1 MGGVVQGAGRV
12 RVSFLLSS
20 ARFQPPLPRG
30 YVVARP
36 DLSKVLEGRHRHLLT
51 LAMAPAGYGKT
62 NLLAHRCR
70 DLAAQGETVAWV
82 SLEENDQT
90 AQVFLSSLSAAIDAA
105 ISSPGHFSEN
115 GPNQLAGASNDMM
128 VNALMHEV
136 RQLDADVTLFVDD
149 YHRAETPQTNDV
161 LELILHNAPP
171 NLCIVLASRTIPDLN
186 LASLKVRDQ
195 VIELRTG
202 DLRFNLDEARDF
214 LKAGYG
220 LTLDDEQ
227 LDTIHRYTDG
237 WAIGL
242 QVAAIVSSKSGTADQ
257 FIENFKSGNTDVME
271 FLARD
276 VIGDLSQSAREFLR
290 DTADLD
296 LLVPE
301 LCDEVTES
309 TGSKAKLEE
318 LVRLNLFLQPVDEEA
333 GWYRYH
339 HLFGDFL
346 KQHFSTDP
354 ATAKRRHERAHRWFL
369 AHALNEH
376 AVRHGIQAELWEET
390 ADALEGI
397 WRSFLSFYRVGQL
410 ESWISALP
418 DDVLAKRPELR
429 IALGWTLLLQ
439 RQVSKA
445 NEVLTTISVPDVKA
459 QTPLMLPE
467 DTFDLEAFLLE
478 CAILYVAD
486 DAEAIAYL
494 ADLDLSGLEHLSA
507 FNQGILLDVVIYAQI
522 FSGSLDRA
530 SRLAGLAS
538 EIQTQ
543 SQNYLGA
550 IYAEALK
557 GVGEIISGDLD
568 AAGET
573 FTSISALAAL
583 HFKSDF
589 PMPHAFLAEIA
600 YERNHLDDTQES
612 LARADGAETGSS
624 AIDAVIAYYLTK
636 ARFARAR
643 EGATAALDVL
653 AQAEIVGHQEGHRR
667 LLVHALAERVNCLA
681 SMGRL
686 SQATEAVEDLDRITT
701 NDTPISHRIW
711 PRSRSHYV
719 RAKALL
725 LTLQGDIEQA
735 RSMLTPFLVEAEASG
750 RTGALIRFLLL
761 DARALHQAGKDDRAT
776 RQLAKAISRGAPGR
790 YLRVFQDQL
799 WDCTSLMRDTLRRI
813 AHGRAGNLPPID
825 DGYLRE
831 LASLFTVELDFAPK
845 EQEMSAPVEDLTRRE
860 RTLLAALAAGKT
872 NKQIAAENGITPN
885 TVAWHLKNLF
895 AKLNVKNRTAAA
907 KAAQFFDLTS

>member
-1 MGGVVQGAGRV
+1 M
-12 RVSFLLSS
+12 SFLLSS

-36 DLSKVLEGRHRHLLT
+36 DLSKAIEGRQRHLLT
-51 LAMAPAGYGKT
+51 LALAPAGYGKT

-70 DLAAQGETVAWV
+70 DLTAQGETVAWV

-90 AQVFLSSLSAAIDAA
+90 AQVFLSSLYAAVEAA
-105 ISSPGHFSEN
+105 TLPAGKPANES
-115 GPNQLAGASNDMM
+115 PNQLASASNDMM

-136 RQLDADVTLFVDD
+136 RQLATDITLFLDD
-149 YHRAETPQTNDV
+149 YHRAETEQTNAV
-161 LELILHNAPP
+161 MELILHNAPP
-171 NLCIVLASRTIPDLN
+171 NLCIVIASRTIPGLN
-186 LASLKVRDQ
+186 LAAFKVRDQ

-202 DLRFNLDEARDF
+202 DLRFSLDEARDF

-220 LTLDDEQ
+220 LTLDEEQ
-227 LDTIHRYTDG
+227 LATIHRYTDG

-242 QVAAIVSSKSGTADQ
+242 QVAAIVSSKSGTADR
-257 FIENFKSGNTDVME
+257 FIENFKAGNTDVME

-276 VIGDLSQSAREFLR
+276 VIGDLSQSAKDFLR

-369 AHALNEH
+369 AHELNEH
-376 AVRHGIQAELWEET
+376 AVRHGIHAELWEET

-410 ESWISALP
+410 GSWIGALP
-418 DDVLAKRPELR
+418 EDVLAKRAELR
-429 IALGWTLLLQ
+429 IALGWTLLLE
-439 RQVSKA
+439 RQVGRA
-445 NEVLTTISVPDVKA
+445 NEVLKTIQVPDVRG
-459 QTPLMLPE
+459 QTPLVLPE
-467 DTFDLEAFLLE
+467 DTFEIEAFLLE

-494 ADLDLSGLEHLSA
+494 ADLDLTGLEHLSA
-507 FNQGILLDVVIYAQI
+507 FNQGILLDVVIYAHI

-530 SRLAGLAS
+530 TRLAGFAS

-550 IYAEALK
+550 IYAEAPK

-568 AAGET
+568 AAAET
-573 FTSISALAAL
+573 FTAISRLAAT

-600 YERNHLDDTQES
+600 YERNRLDDTQES
-612 LARADGAETGSS
+612 LTKADGAETGSS
-624 AIDAVIAYYLTK
+624 TIDAVIAYYLTK
-636 ARFARAR
+636 ARFARAQD
-643 EGATAALDVL
+643 GAMAALDVL
-653 AQAEIVGHQEGHRR
+653 AQAETVGHQEGHRR

-686 SQATEAVEDLDRITT
+686 SQATDAVEDLDRITA

-711 PRSRSHYV
+711 PRSRSHFV
-719 RAKALL
+719 RARALL
-725 LTLQGDIEQA
+725 LILQGDIEQA
-735 RSMLTPFLVEAEASG
+735 RSLLTPYLVEAEASG

-761 DARALHQAGKDDRAT
+761 DARALHQAGKDDRAS

-790 YLRVFQDQL
+790 YMRVFLDQL
-799 WDCTSLMRDTLRRI
+799 WDCNSLMRDTLRRI

-825 DGYLRE
+825 DGYLRD
-831 LASLFTVELDFAPK
+831 LAALFSVELEFSREP
-845 EQEMSAPVEDLTRRE
+845 EVSAPVEDLTRRE

-895 AKLNVKNRTAAA
+895 AKLNVKNRTSAA
-907 KAAQFFDLTS
+907 KAAQFFDLTP